1 MIKKILGYSI
11 LIIHSIIL
19 PTTFI
24 LLLFFKNFIIDYL
37 ILLYFTIV
45 ILGWIIFGNCILTPL
60 ENYLLGKKEYYD
72 DNIERSRITI
82 FLEDNLKINK
92 NKILYFFV
100 FSPMIIITIILFKIY
115 FFYNKN
121 NKQKYKIINKNIK

>member
-1 MIKKILGYSI
+1 MIKKILGYLI

-24 LLLFFKNFIIDYL
+24 LLFFKNFIIDYL

-72 DNIERSRITI
+72 DNTERSRITI

-92 NKILYFFV
+92 NIIFYFFV
-100 FSPMIIITIILFKIY
+100 FLPMIIITIILFKIY
-115 FFYNKN
+115 YFHNKN
-121 NKQKYKIINKNIK
+121 NKQKYKIK